1 MTGTDG
7 LAKADVSSSTMGCRL
22 VAIGSSAGGLIALR
36 TLFEKLPPD
45 LGVAFVVITHLNPD
59 QPSGLVS
66 ILSKSTRMP
75 VSEVG
80 KSVPIEPNHIYVIA
94 PNRQLVV
101 EDSVIGTEPF
111 AEPRGLRAPID
122 WFFRSLAERHRD
134 GFGIVLSGGGSDG
147 TVGIRAMKGAGA
159 VILVQDPKEAEFP
172 WMPRNAIA
180 TGCVDAVA
188 PVAELA
194 EKLVQLIRNQ
204 KNVDLKQTGIKAND
218 TVRQILAY
226 LHARTGQDFSGY
238 KAAAILRRLT
248 RRMQLNNLQRI
259 EDYDVYLR
267 NNPEEVQALF
277 GDFLIS
283 VTNFFRDPET
293 FQALSMRVVPE
304 LVSKSLNTPLR
315 VWVPGCA
322 TGEEVY
328 SLTIVLLEEMARQG
342 QRELQIFATDIDAY
356 ALDKAREGLYP
367 AVIEND
373 VSEERLQRF
382 FTREGY
388 GYRINRAVRNA
399 VIFAHHSLLSDAP
412 FSKVDLISCRNLL
425 IHLEPDAQKRVLAM
439 LHYALN
445 PGGYLFLGADETAE
459 TEPDFFR
466 AVDRKHRI
474 YQALLRTPKPLLEP
488 SRLSLRATATTM
500 PRTQPF
506 SHAALAVAQ
515 ADVHLQALEEFA
527 PPNVLVDANHHM
539 LHLSENAGRFMQH
552 PSGPPSTNIVEL
564 IRPELKPELTRALHS
579 AFERGESSLSMAVP
593 VEFNHATRRVSI
605 HVLPVKAEG
614 AVSRA
619 LVLFLD
625 GGPFEHAGH
634 ALPAQ
639 TSQDEASAII
649 TRLSEEVDF
658 TQQQLRE
665 SRAEYASANEE
676 LRASNEELV
685 SANEEYRATA
695 EELEASKE
703 ELQSMNEELL
713 TLNGELKTKID
724 NISLANANLQ
734 NLMAAMDGGTLFIDA
749 DLCITFFTPAIVHQ
763 FNIAASDIGRPI
775 TDFTHR
781 LKYTELGEDARA
793 VLRNLT
799 PIQREIES
807 TFDEWFLM
815 RMRPYR
821 KEGRVEG
828 AAITFIDVTQLHR
841 AEEALKESE
850 ARYRALVTTSSSA
863 IFRMSQDWKELR
875 ELDGHG
881 FVEDTTNPSM
891 NWLDTYVDPSDQ
903 PEVKAAIEK
912 AMQTKSTFMLEH
924 RIKLAGGKL
933 GWAFSRAVPRMDAKG
948 EIVEWFGAI
957 SDLTEYHRVQDELA
971 QSRRIETVGRLVGG
985 VAHDFNNLLTV
996 ITANLEL
1003 AEQAI
1008 EDEPIRE
1015 LIDRAA
1021 KAAELGASFNKR
1033 LVSMAGKHRYEP
1045 QCIKLDT
1052 HIADT
1057 AVLLRRA
1064 LGEKITLCTELAPH
1078 LWPANVDPLEID
1090 SALLNLALNAR
1101 DAMPRGGKI
1110 VFTAANVTLDAKSA
1124 AAMPNAKPGDYICL
1138 GVTDTGVGMTSET
1151 LSRATEAFFSTKHNL
1166 GTGLG
1171 LFSVQ
1176 AFAKQAGGFIHLAS
1190 KLGVGT
1196 TVSLY
1201 LPRATTEA
1209 SHEHAHG
1216 EGNTPIPRGHGE
1228 LVLVVE
1234 DDEGVRDVA
1243 RRILERLGYT
1253 VVEAGTAT
1261 EAMEL
1266 LTPESKFSLVFSD
1279 IVLSDKISGIDL
1291 ARWIKAERPRIK
1303 VLLTSGYSI
1312 EAAAEPDAGL
1322 NVKVLPKP
1330 YSRMELGQVI
1340 QTVLGH
1346 ISEGSPDH
1354 ASLA

>member
-1 MTGTDG
+1 MSIDTLAHGKRLTTRRDAAVTHGIAGMTKTDG
-7 LAKADVSSSTMGCRL
+7 LQKAGDSPVTTGCRL
-22 VAIGSSAGGLIALR
+22 VAIGSSAGGLTALR

-59 QPSGLVS
+59 QPSALVP
-66 ILSKSTRMP
+66 ILAKHTRMP

-80 KSVPIEPNHIYVIA
+80 RSVPIEPDHIYVIA

-101 EDSVIGTEPF
+101 EDSMIGTEPF

-180 TGCVDAVA
+180 TGCADVVA

-204 KNVDLKQTGIKAND
+204 KSVNLKQTGIKAND

-226 LHARTGQDFSGY
+226 LHARTGQDFSNY

-248 RRMQLNNLQRI
+248 RRMQLNNFRRI

-267 NNPEEVQALF
+267 NSPEEVQALF

-283 VTNFFRDPET
+283 VTHFFRDPET
-293 FQALSMRVVPE
+293 FKALCVQVIPE

-322 TGEEVY
+322 TGEDVY
-328 SLTIVLLEEMARQG
+328 SLAIVLLEETARQG
-342 QRELQIFATDIDAY
+342 HRELQIFATDIDAC
-356 ALDKAREGLYP
+356 ALDKAREGVYP

-382 FTREGY
+382 FTREGH

-399 VIFAHHSLLSDAP
+399 VVFAHHSLLADAP

-425 IHLEPDAQKRVLAM
+425 IHLDQDAQKRVLAT

-466 AVDRKHRI
+466 AVDREHRI
-474 YQALLRTPKPLLEP
+474 YQALLRTAKPALEP
-488 SRLSLRATATTM
+488 SRLSLRAAAATM
-500 PRTQPF
+500 PRSQPF

-515 ADVHLQALEEFA
+515 ADVHLQALEQFA
-527 PPNVLVDANHHM
+527 PPSVLVDTDHHM

-552 PSGPPSTNIVEL
+552 PSGPPSTNIIEL
-564 IRPELKPELTRALHS
+564 VRPELKPELSRALHA
-579 AFERGESSLSMAVP
+579 AFERDESSLCMPVP
-593 VEFNHATRRVSI
+593 VEFNHAMRRISL

-614 AVSRA
+614 VVSRA

-625 GGPFEHAGH
+625 GGPFEHTRH
-634 ALPAQ
+634 VLPVQA
-639 TSQDEASAII
+639 SHDEARAII
-649 TRLSEEVDF
+649 SRLSEEVDF

-665 SRAEYASANEE
+665 SRAEYATANEE
-676 LRASNEELV
+676 LRTSNEELL

-713 TLNGELKTKID
+713 TLNAELKAKID
-724 NISLANANLQ
+724 YIALANTNLQ
-734 NLMAAMDGGTLFIDA
+734 NLMAAMEGGTLFIDA
-749 DLCITFFTPAIVHQ
+749 DMCITFFTPGVVRQ
-763 FNIAASDIGRPI
+763 FNIVDSDIGRPI

-781 LKYTELGEDARA
+781 LKYTELAADARA

-799 PIQREIES
+799 PVQRDIES

-821 KEGRVEG
+821 NEGRIEG
-828 AAITFIDVTQLHR
+828 VAITFIDVTLLHR

-863 IFRMSQDWKELR
+863 IFRMSRDWQEMR

-881 FVEDTTNPSM
+881 FVEDTARPST

-903 PEVKAAIEK
+903 PQVKAAVEK
-912 AMQTKSTFMLEH
+912 AVQGKSTFVLEH
-924 RIKLAGGKL
+924 RIKLADGKL
-933 GWAFSRAVPRMDAKG
+933 GWAFSRAVPRLDANG
-948 EIVEWFGAI
+948 EIIEWFGAI

-971 QSRRIETVGRLVGG
+971 QSRRIEAVGRV
-985 VAHDFNNLLTV
+985 
-996 ITANLEL
+996 
-1003 AEQAI
+1003 
-1008 EDEPIRE
+1008 
-1015 LIDRAA
+1015 
-1021 KAAELGASFNKR
+1021 
-1033 LVSMAGKHRYEP
+1033 
-1045 QCIKLDT
+1045 
-1052 HIADT
+1052 
-1057 AVLLRRA
+1057 
-1064 LGEKITLCTELAPH
+1064 
-1078 LWPANVDPLEID
+1078 
-1090 SALLNLALNAR
+1090 
-1101 DAMPRGGKI
+1101 
-1110 VFTAANVTLDAKSA
+1110 
-1124 AAMPNAKPGDYICL
+1124 
-1138 GVTDTGVGMTSET
+1138 
-1151 LSRATEAFFSTKHNL
+1151 
-1166 GTGLG
+1166 
-1171 LFSVQ
+1171 
-1176 AFAKQAGGFIHLAS
+1176 
-1190 KLGVGT
+1190 
-1196 TVSLY
+1196 
-1201 LPRATTEA
+1201 
-1209 SHEHAHG
+1209 
-1216 EGNTPIPRGHGE
+1216 
-1228 LVLVVE
+1228 
-1234 DDEGVRDVA
+1234 
-1243 RRILERLGYT
+1243 
-1253 VVEAGTAT
+1253 
-1261 EAMEL
+1261 
-1266 LTPESKFSLVFSD
+1266 
-1279 IVLSDKISGIDL
+1279 
-1291 ARWIKAERPRIK
+1291 
-1303 VLLTSGYSI
+1303 
-1312 EAAAEPDAGL
+1312 
-1322 NVKVLPKP
+1322 
-1330 YSRMELGQVI
+1330 
-1340 QTVLGH
+1340 
-1346 ISEGSPDH
+1346 
-1354 ASLA
+1354 

>member
-1 MTGTDG
+1 MTETEG
-7 LAKADVSSSTMGCRL
+7 LGKTSAGPSAGGCRL
-22 VAIGSSAGGLIALR
+22 VAIGTSAGGLIALR
-36 TLFEKLPPD
+36 TLFAKLPPD
-45 LGVAFVVITHLNPD
+45 LGVAFVVITHLVPD
-59 QPSGLVS
+59 QPSALVS
-66 ILSKSTRMP
+66 ILARHTSMP
-75 VSEVG
+75 VAEVG
-80 KSVPIEPNHIYVIA
+80 NSVPIEPNHVYVIA

-101 EDSVIGTEPF
+101 EDSEIGTEPF

-180 TGCVDAVA
+180 TGCVDVVA
-188 PVAELA
+188 PVAQLA

-204 KNVDLKQTGIKAND
+204 QGLNFKEASIKGND

-226 LHARTGQDFSGY
+226 LRTRTGQDFSCY
-238 KAAAILRRLT
+238 KAPTILRRLT
-248 RRMQLNNLQRI
+248 RRMQLNNIQRL

-267 NNPEEVQALF
+267 NNAEEVQALF

-283 VTNFFRDPET
+283 VTHFFRDPET
-293 FQALSMRVVPE
+293 FKALSVQVIPE
-304 LVSKSLNTPLR
+304 LMSKSLNTPLR

-328 SLTIVLLEEMARQG
+328 SLAILLLEETTRQG
-342 QRELQIFATDIDAY
+342 HREVQIFATDIDAY

-367 AVIEND
+367 AAIEND
-373 VSEERLQRF
+373 VSEERLQHF
-382 FTREGY
+382 FTREGNH
-388 GYRINRAVRNA
+388 YRINRVVRNT
-399 VIFAHHSLLSDAP
+399 VVFAHHSLLTDPP
-412 FSKVDLISCRNLL
+412 FSRLDLISCRNLL
-425 IHLEPDAQKRVLAM
+425 MYLEQDAQKRVLEM
-439 LHYALN
+439 MHYALN
-445 PGGYLFLGADETAE
+445 PGGYLFLGAAETAE
-459 TEPDFFR
+459 IEPDFFR
-466 AVDRKHRI
+466 VADRQNHI
-474 YQALLRTPKPLLEP
+474 YRTLLRAQKPRLEP
-488 SRLSLRATATTM
+488 LRLSPIPATA
-500 PRTQPF
+500 PRNQPF
-506 SHAALAVAQ
+506 PPAPSAVAQ
-515 ADVHLQALEEFA
+515 AAVHLKALEEYA
-527 PPNVLVDANHHM
+527 PPSVLVDADQHL
-539 LHLSENAGRFMQH
+539 LHLSESAGRFMQH
-552 PSGPPSTNIVEL
+552 PSGPPSTNIIEL
-564 IRPELKPELTRALHS
+564 VRPELKSELSRALH
-579 AFERGESSLSMAVP
+579 AALDRGESSLSMAIP

-605 HVLPVKAEG
+605 HVLPIKAEG
-614 AVSRA
+614 AGAQA

-625 GGPFEHAGH
+625 GGLFEHAEH
-634 ALPAQ
+634 VLPAQ
-639 TSQDEASAII
+639 TGHDEASAII
-649 TRLSEEVDF
+649 GRLSEEIDF

-665 SRAEYASANEE
+665 SRAEYASATEE
-676 LRASNEELV
+676 LRAANEELL
-685 SANEEYRATA
+685 SANEEYRATS

-713 TLNGELKTKID
+713 TLNGELKAKID
-724 NISLANANLQ
+724 STALANANLQ
-734 NLMAAMDGGTLFIDA
+734 NLMAAMEGGTLFIGA
-749 DLCITFFTPAIVHQ
+749 DMCIKFFTPGIVHQ
-763 FNIAASDIGRPI
+763 FNIATTDIGRPI

-781 LKYTELGEDARA
+781 LKYTGLSDDTRA
-793 VLRNLT
+793 VLRDLT

-807 TFDEWFLM
+807 TFEEWFLM

-821 KEGRVEG
+821 KDGRIEGV
-828 AAITFIDVTQLHR
+828 AITFIDVTQLHR
-841 AEEALKESE
+841 AKDALKESE
-850 ARYRALVTTSSSA
+850 ARFRALVTATSSA
-863 IFRMSQDWKELR
+863 TYCMSQDWKEMRTLYGR
-875 ELDGHG
+875 G
-881 FVEDTTNPSM
+881 FVEDTTSPST
-891 NWLDTYVDPSDQ
+891 NWLDTYIDPSDQ
-903 PEVKAAIEK
+903 PQIKAAIDK
-912 AMQTKSTFMLEH
+912 AIQSRSAFMLEH
-924 RIKLAGGKL
+924 RIKLPDGKL
-933 GWAFSRAVPRMDAKG
+933 GWAFSRAVPRMNAAG

-957 SDLTEYHRVQDELA
+957 SDLTPYHLVQDELA

-1021 KAAELGASFNKR
+1021 KAADLGASFNKR

-1045 QCIKLDT
+1045 QCIKLDS

-1057 AVLLRRA
+1057 VELLRRA
-1064 LGEKITLCTELAPH
+1064 LGEKIALSTKLAPN

-1110 VFTAANVTLDAKSA
+1110 DFTAANVALDAEGA

-1138 GVTDTGVGMTSET
+1138 SVADTGVGMSSET
-1151 LSRATEAFFSTKHNL
+1151 LSRATEAFFSTKNHL

-1176 AFAKQAGGFIHLAS
+1176 AFVKQAGGFLHLAS
-1190 KLGVGT
+1190 EPGVGT

-1201 LPRATTEA
+1201 LPRAKAEA
-1209 SHEHAHG
+1209 LHGHAPG
-1216 EGNTPIPRGHGE
+1216 EGSASTPRGHGE
-1228 LVLVVE
+1228 LVLIVE

-1253 VVEAGTAT
+1253 VVEARTAT

-1266 LTPESKFSLVFSD
+1266 LTPESQFRLVFSD

-1291 ARWIKAERPRIK
+1291 ARWIKAERPGMN

-1312 EAAAEPDAGL
+1312 EAGSESEAGL
-1322 NVKVLPKP
+1322 NDVKVLPKP
-1330 YSRMELGQVI
+1330 YTRTELGQVVHE
-1340 QTVLGH
+1340 VLGH
-1346 ISEGSPDH
+1346 ISEGSPDR
-1354 ASLA
+1354 ASLV